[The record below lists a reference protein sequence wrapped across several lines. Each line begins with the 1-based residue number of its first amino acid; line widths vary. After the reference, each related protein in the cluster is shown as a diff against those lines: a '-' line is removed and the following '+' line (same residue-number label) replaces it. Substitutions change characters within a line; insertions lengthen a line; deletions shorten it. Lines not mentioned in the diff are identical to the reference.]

1 MSPARRAEAVLF
13 LVTVAWG
20 LTFPMIKGALA
31 DAPPLVFLALRFPLA
46 LVLLWP
52 LLKFRR
58 PSRRSLGAGAILS
71 LLVALSFFAQTLGLV
86 YTTPTRSGFITGLGV
101 ILTPLLYPL
110 FTRRAPGR
118 WPMAGAVTACAGM
131 FLLTS
136 PEGGGLN
143 QGDLLTLITAL
154 CYALYI
160 IYLEVASRRHPYEDL
175 VLHQFILM
183 CLLFPPL
190 ALVQH
195 GAVHWGPGLIW
206 GLVVT
211 GPILGMTLYLQNRF
225 QKDTTAPRA
234 AVIFAAEPVFAA
246 LFSYLLLGET
256 LVPIQWGGG
265 ALILA
270 GILVAEKR

>member
-1 MSPARRAEAVLF
+1 MSPARRAEAVLL

-46 LVLLWP
+46 LLLLWP
-52 LLKFRR
+52 LLRWRK
-58 PSRRSLGAGAILS
+58 PSRRTFGAGLVLS
-71 LLVALSFFAQTLGLV
+71 VFLAFSFLAQTVGLV
-86 YTTPTRSGFITGLGV
+86 YTTSTRSAFITGLSV
-101 ILTPLLYPL
+101 VLTPLLYPL
-110 FTRRAPGR
+110 ITRKRPGL
-118 WPMAGAVTACAGM
+118 WPAAGAVVASGGLY
-131 FLLTS
+131 LLTS

-143 QGDLLTLITAL
+143 RGDALTLVTAL

-190 ALVQH
+190 ALFQDGPVR
-195 GAVHWGPGLIW
+195 WGPGLLW
-206 GLVVT
+206 GIVVT
-211 GPILGMTLYLQNRF
+211 GPILGWTLYLQNRY
-225 QKDTTAPRA
+225 QKDTTAPRT

-246 LFSYLLLGET
+246 VFSYLILGET
-256 LVPIQWGGG
+256 LAPVQWGGG